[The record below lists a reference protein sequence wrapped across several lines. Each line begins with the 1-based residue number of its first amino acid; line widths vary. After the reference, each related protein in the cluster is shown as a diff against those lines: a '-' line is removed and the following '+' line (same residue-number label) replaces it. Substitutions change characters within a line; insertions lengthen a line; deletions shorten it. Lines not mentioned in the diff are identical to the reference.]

1 MEAAVA
7 AAGGPLSVVESPVS
21 LAEPPVP
28 PEPDAG
34 GFVVSGPEEVLDVL
48 LIDDEP
54 DLRASL
60 EESIREAGHRV
71 TVANDGAEGLG
82 QVTSKV
88 FDVIICD
95 VRLPKLDGLTL
106 MRRVRQESPSTEV
119 ILMTAFAEV
128 ADAVAALK
136 EGAYD
141 YLTKPFEIDELL
153 FQLKRIAQHRSLKR
167 ELERA
172 RAELAGRRQD
182 TTLVGRSPSMRRVV
196 GLVEVVSQSDAP
208 VLVTGDS
215 GTGKELVARMLHE
228 RSSRRDAPFVAVNC
242 GALTETLIEA
252 ELFGHERGAFTGA
265 VKKRD
270 GRFKA
275 ANGGTLFLDEVA
287 DIPLPVQVKLLR
299 ALEHGE
305 VMPVGSGRT
314 VPTSFRLITAT
325 HQDLP
330 DKVRGGTFR
339 HDLYYRLSTFQIDL
353 PPLRQRREDI
363 PPLVDWFV
371 HQLSERGGP
380 AASVSREAL
389 AELSDRDWHGNVREL
404 RNAIEHALILAQGGV
419 ILPEHLPPPMPPLVP
434 SAPVQSAAGSAVRGA
449 PEAAADSEADQL
461 RKLIDAWARARLRAG
476 ASAESLYDEFLALV
490 EPPLLDAALRK
501 HHNQCAA
508 AARALGIHRTTLR
521 KKLDQYGIA
530 GEE

>member
-1 MEAAVA
+1 MEAAA
-7 AAGGPLSVVESPVS
+7 AAASDGPLTVVDSPLSVPEAPRP
-21 LAEPPVP
+21 EVP
-28 PEPDAG
+28 DTG

-60 EESIREAGHRV
+60 EDSVRDAGHRV

-182 TTLVGRSPSMRRVV
+182 TTLVGRSPSMRRVE

-228 RSSRRDAPFVAVNC
+228 RSSRRQHPFVAVNC

-275 ANGGTLFLDEVA
+275 ANMGTLFLDEVA
-287 DIPLPVQVKLLR
+287 ELPMSAQAKLLR
-299 ALEHGE
+299 VLQEGTFE
-305 VMPVGSGRT
+305 PLGTNTTMKVDVRVLS
-314 VPTSFRLITAT
+314 AT
-325 HQDLP
+325 HRDL
-330 DKVRGGTFR
+330 KKRIAEGTFR
-339 HDLYYRLSTFQIDL
+339 EDLYYRINVIEIPM
-353 PPLRQRREDI
+353 PPLRDRPGDLPLLLQHFLQRFV
-363 PPLVDWFV
+363 PPGRPLPTVSPGAW
-371 HQLSERGGP
+371 
-380 AASVSREAL
+380 AAL
-389 AELSDRDWHGNVREL
+389 CQHPFPGNVREFSH
-404 RNAIEHALILAQGGV
+404 AIEHAVVLSGGGE
-419 ILPEHLPPPMPPLVP
+419 LRLEHLP
-434 SAPVQSAAGSAVRGA
+434 SSITAG
-449 PEAAADSEADQL
+449 
-461 RKLIDAWARARLRAG
+461 ARAALATGDISPQGGDIRPLQVAVKEFEREYLLRAIAQASGKRLRA
-476 ASAESLYDEFLALV
+476 AEI
-490 EPPLLDAALRK
+490 
-501 HHNQCAA
+501 
-508 AARALGIHRTTLR
+508 LGISRKSLWEKLR
-521 KKLDQYGIA
+521 MHGISDA
-530 GEE
+530 EIEAQETANARSS